1 MDLGLSFSLLQIYDL
16 SKKFTGLNLQVS
28 KGLLFRDWTAV
39 LVSIDVINIL
49 IGMLPPLITYP
60 DAKIVLLYFEQLLL
74 NGFKLLQQATISFGL
89 FCHI

>member
-28 KGLLFRDWTAV
+28 KGLLLLDDWTTV

-74 NGFKLLQQATISFGL
+74 NGFKLL
-89 FCHI
+89 